1 MIDIN
6 DNETKNLIKS
16 IGASFPSRKYLESIN
31 IYLQKTQLKE
41 QYYFVLILNKNKSWA
56 WLSESKLR
64 QFNKENDILYLNK
77 AEKFLKEKYRIEIF
91 KAYKKA
97 VNYCVNFLEKS

>member
-41 QYYFVLILNKNKSWA
+41 QYYFVLILNKKKKWSW
-56 WLSESKLR
+56 LPESKLR
-64 QFNKENDILYLNK
+64 QFNKENCTLILDK
-77 AEKFLKEKYRIEIF
+77 ADKFLKEKYKNEIF

-97 VNYCVNFLEKS
+97 VNYC